1 MEDGFT
7 LELTSEA
14 IYVVE
19 EIHDESLKKEKNN
32 FAQPRGNQIAKSL
45 REWNKTR
52 AGGGESN
59 FSFALVRPS
68 WFQPRERR
76 IAKEPGQRKRK
87 ESKTEKINDIGRC
100 DWMERRRQNSPAHA
114 THLRSFPDSLILLNQ
129 SFFLSSTE
137 KRNKKGNSSSSIF
150 FGVLLS
156 WAKTYCVCV
165 CVCARMLASVVRV
178 VSQQKSSDIVWGSWR
193 PTVWPPIP
201 LQFALLLRR
210 TTAYVSV
217 AECYGPCR
225 PYCFFIPWLLL
236 FYFLLFLCYYYT
248 GGWTRWKQRAT
259 KKVVNGFFRNQK
271 KKEKNWRNK
280 TSFSSTLLLLFLCL
294 RDVDGSIRFS
304 LLVPLHAFPHGVKQ
318 DCRINRY
325 LPFNISS
332 MVFIIFYLF
341 LHSVKK
347 DVGWKWRNKMF
358 LLAGFFVEWSE
369 TTRNWNK
376 RK

>member
-1 MEDGFT
+1 MVGLLTLLSCFSAEWRIGKKQKNKRKMEDGFT

-137 KRNKKGNSSSSIF
+137 KRNKKGNSSSPYFSGSYSPEPKHI
-150 FGVLLS
+150 V
-156 WAKTYCVCV
+156 CVCV
-165 CVCARMLASVVRV
+165 CVRACWPAS
-178 VSQQKSSDIVWGSWR
+178 
-193 PTVWPPIP
+193 
-201 LQFALLLRR
+201 FALCH
-210 TTAYVSV
+210 SKSH
-217 AECYGPCR
+217 P
-225 PYCFFIPWLLL
+225 
-236 FYFLLFLCYYYT
+236 
-248 GGWTRWKQRAT
+248 
-259 KKVVNGFFRNQK
+259 
-271 KKEKNWRNK
+271 
-280 TSFSSTLLLLFLCL
+280 
-294 RDVDGSIRFS
+294 
-304 LLVPLHAFPHGVKQ
+304 
-318 DCRINRY
+318 
-325 LPFNISS
+325 ISS
-332 MVFIIFYLF
+332 GGRDGRPFGRQSPYN
-341 LHSVKK
+341 LHCYW
-347 DVGWKWRNKMF
+347 GGPPHTFR
-358 LLAGFFVEWSE
+358 
-369 TTRNWNK
+369 
-376 RK
+376 

>member
-129 SFFLSSTE
+129 SFFFLPQ
-137 KRNKKGNSSSSIF
+137 KREIKRQIHPLHIF
-150 FGVLLS
+150 RGPTLLS
-156 WAKTYCVCV
+156 QNILCVCV
-165 CVCARMLASVVRV
+165 CVRACWPASFALCH
-178 VSQQKSSDIVWGSWR
+178 SKSHPISSGGRDGR
-193 PTVWPPIP
+193 PADRWPPIP
-201 LQFALLLRR
+201 SNLH
-210 TTAYVSV
+210 
-217 AECYGPCR
+217 CYWGGP
-225 PYCFFIPWLLL
+225 PH
-236 FYFLLFLCYYYT
+236 T
-248 GGWTRWKQRAT
+248 
-259 KKVVNGFFRNQK
+259 FR
-271 KKEKNWRNK
+271 
-280 TSFSSTLLLLFLCL
+280 
-294 RDVDGSIRFS
+294 
-304 LLVPLHAFPHGVKQ
+304 
-318 DCRINRY
+318 
-325 LPFNISS
+325 
-332 MVFIIFYLF
+332 
-341 LHSVKK
+341 
-347 DVGWKWRNKMF
+347 
-358 LLAGFFVEWSE
+358 
-369 TTRNWNK
+369 
-376 RK
+376 